1 MIFFH
6 NKEFP
11 MSLFDNFQKAQM
23 SHCDERGSDLPSRT
37 NLRNQ
42 SNRRHPALAA
52 AFAAV
57 IAFGVSGLSGCG
69 TTPPPEPEGER
80 VPVNFPD
87 MTVKHDENIPITQPN
102 SVQNRVTVEGPRVE
116 SSYDVM
122 MKVSD
127 DAAKAP
133 PEGEKEGVKVL
144 SIDTGAEPASLSNN
158 VSDGNDAETDRNFRF
173 ESDAEAVEAD
183 ESNK

>member
-1 MIFFH
+1 MF
-6 NKEFP
+6 
-11 MSLFDNFQKAQM
+11 LFDNFQKAEM
-23 SHCDERGSDLPSRT
+23 SHCDARGSDRT
-37 NLRNQ
+37 SGTSQRNR
-42 SNRRHPALAA
+42 SDRRHPALAA
-52 AFAAV
+52 AFTAV

-102 SVQNRVTVEGPRVE
+102 GVQNRVTVEGPRVE
-116 SSYDVM
+116 TSYDVM

-133 PEGEKEGVKVL
+133 REGEKEGVKVL
-144 SIDTGAEPASLSNN
+144 PIDTGAASASPSNN
-158 VSDGNDAETDRNFRF
+158 VSDGNDAEAGRNFRF
-173 ESDAEAVEAD
+173 ESDAEAGEAD

>member
-1 MIFFH
+1 MF
-6 NKEFP
+6 
-11 MSLFDNFQKAQM
+11 LFDNFQKAEM
-23 SHCDERGSDLPSRT
+23 SHCDARGSDRT
-37 NLRNQ
+37 SGTSQRKRCD
-42 SNRRHPALAA
+42 RRHPALAA

-116 SSYDVM
+116 TSYDVM

-133 PEGEKEGVKVL
+133 REGEKEGVKVL
-144 SIDTGAEPASLSNN
+144 PIDTGAEPASPLDN
-158 VSDGNDAETDRNFRF
+158 VSDGNDAEADRNFRF
-173 ESDAEAVEAD
+173 ESDDEAVEAD